1 MAEQILQKVLHHI
14 KALEETS
21 KNPFRKAA
29 FREIYCYIVVQMM
42 FEDAVKKMD
51 EVEE

>member
-29 FREIYCYIVVQMM
+29 FREVYCYIVGLIML
-42 FEDAVKKMD
+42 EDAIKKTD